1 MRRLA
6 QKLLAVA
13 GFPLLPGL
21 AAAADTAADEA
32 LYLQSLVH
40 AGVLAYCSERMPGQ
54 ASAYAEAL
62 AAWLQRNQ
70 EALARGGQS
79 VRGQGGDGSAAA
91 EARSRRRAE
100 RIIAEIRSLSP
111 AGQQGRCEGLRRE
124 VGQSGPNAVP
134 GGAAGSSG
142 VAVSGRSMTF
152 VRRDVG
158 SATAARPFVPA
169 AAAVGRR

>member
-6 QKLLAVA
+6 QRLLAVVV
-13 GFPLLPGL
+13 FPLLPGL

-79 VRGQGGDGSAAA
+79 VRGKGGDNSAAA
-91 EARSRRRAE
+91 EAGSRRQAE
-100 RIIAEIRSLSP
+100 RVIAEIRALP
-111 AGQQGRCEGLRRE
+111 QAGQQGRCEDLRRE
-124 VGQSGPNAVP
+124 VGQSGAGAVP
-134 GGAAGSSG
+134 GGAAGSRGLALADIASRCLRG
-142 VAVSGRSMTF
+142 LMQ
-152 VRRDVG
+152 
-158 SATAARPFVPA
+158 AAPA
-169 AAAVGRR
+169 AAQPFPPAA